1 MIDKEQV
8 TSALTEKEISDI
20 HSQVEAE
27 LAKEAKDKLKKEL
40 KDSLK
45 SAAKKKAL
53 FSEGKNDEGED
64 LVSVTLNLA
73 PHAPDVKLDGRLY
86 RHGVTYQLTP
96 STAAV
101 MNEIQYRT
109 WLHDAEV
116 HGLNMNEFLGRRK
129 LANQIKM

>member
-1 MIDKEQV
+1 MTDEKKLSV
-8 TSALTEKEISDI
+8 DLTEKEIADI
-20 HSQVEAE
+20 HAQVEAE
-27 LAKEAKDKLKKEL
+27 LVKESKDRLKKEL

-45 SAAKKKAL
+45 AQAKKKAL
-53 FSEGKNDEGED
+53 FSEGKNDDGED
-64 LVSVTLNLA
+64 LISVTLNLA
-73 PHAPDVKLDGRLY
+73 PHAPDVKLDGKMY

-96 STAAV
+96 KTAAV